1 MLCRYYY
8 KEDVRQTDRFAPIWR
23 TRLTRFDTNRTQL
36 LRSTTTHARCFRIW
50 TRLVSENNKTRLPE
64 RVNLTASVL
73 GRNGSMPISTLVGT
87 GLCQFLPLVF
97 LVIQSSTFLA
107 AHQTRRF
114 GELPSLRIAA
124 ASVVPVLLLPGF
136 DSLLPLYPRIYRNF
150 KSKSWIINWIIER
163 ATQKSR
169 QCCNDTEEKTA
180 WAPWIPT

>member
-73 GRNGSMPISTLVGT
+73 GRNGSMPISTSGVS
-87 GLCQFLPLVF
+87 CHSIIDFPRRPPN
-97 LVIQSSTFLA
+97 STVWWASFVKNRCCFSRSCSVASWL
-107 AHQTRRF
+107 RF
-114 GELPSLRIAA
+114 V
-124 ASVVPVLLLPGF
+124 ASVA
-136 DSLLPLYPRIYRNF
+136 PRDL
-150 KSKSWIINWIIER
+150 
-163 ATQKSR
+163 QKLQIKELSH
-169 QCCNDTEEKTA
+169 
-180 WAPWIPT
+180 